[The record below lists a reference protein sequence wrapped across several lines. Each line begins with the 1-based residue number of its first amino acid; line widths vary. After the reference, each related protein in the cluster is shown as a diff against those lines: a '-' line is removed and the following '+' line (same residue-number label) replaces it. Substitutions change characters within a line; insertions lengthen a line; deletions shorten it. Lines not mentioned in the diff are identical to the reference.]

1 MRVIPDST
9 VLPVKQQQRFDIQA
23 GKITITTNVKKK
35 PNQLTPKTT

>member
-23 GKITITTNVKKK
+23 GKITTTTNVKKK
-35 PNQLTPKTT
+35 KA